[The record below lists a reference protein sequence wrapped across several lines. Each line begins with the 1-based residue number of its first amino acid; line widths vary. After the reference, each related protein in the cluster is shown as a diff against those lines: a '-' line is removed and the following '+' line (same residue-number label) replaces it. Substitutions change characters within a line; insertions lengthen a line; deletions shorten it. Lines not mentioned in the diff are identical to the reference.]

1 MGNFKKKS
9 KTSQEIPTSALPD
22 IIFILLFFFMV
33 TTKIRPSNVLVE
45 SRLPKVTQVQKLEQM
60 NLVTNIYVG
69 KPIEK
74 SKYGVESRIQINDV
88 FAQSEDIPLFIG
100 QERVKLGPKKELLT
114 VSLKIDKD
122 AKMGVVTDVQQALR
136 DADARKIVY
145 SGVKTSSNY

>member
-1 MGNFKKKS
+1 MGNFTKKS

-74 SKYGVESRIQINDV
+74 TKYGVESRIQINDV

-145 SGVKTSSNY
+145 SGVKTNSNY